1 MKFKYFLIFILF
13 PLSVSA
19 DTVEIDGI
27 WYNLIAKAQS
37 AEVVA
42 NPNRYYVESV
52 KIPEEVEY
60 NGNKYIVNTIGTYAF
75 DWSSV
80 KEVTIPS
87 SIKSMKSVVMELQYI
102 SQPQY
107 HMHMVQSH
115 HHFLINS
122 LL

>member
-75 DWSSV
+75 DWSRV

-87 SIKSMKSVVMELQYI
+87 SIKSMKYGAFYKCNDLTKVYI
-102 SQPQY
+102 SD
-107 HMHMVQSH
+107 
-115 HHFLINS
+115 LEAWLKI
-122 LL
+122 